1 MISMAPLLIPE
12 SLVVQLDPLSD
23 EVRMLTDP
31 PPVMNVLFPKE
42 IDRTTCIVPEVAL
55 TQVVPLSVEVTIKP
69 VEPTA
74 TKVSFPNVTA

>member
-1 MISMAPLLIPE
+1 MEPLLIPE
-12 SLVVQLDPLSD
+12 SLVVQVDPLSD

-42 IDRTTCIVPEVAL
+42 IDFLPIVVPDVAL
-55 TQVVPLSVEVTIKP
+55 SQVVPLSVEVTIEP
-69 VEPTA
+69 VPPTA

>member
-1 MISMAPLLIPE
+1 MEPLLIPE
-12 SLVVQLDPLSD
+12 SLVVQVDPLSD

-42 IDRTTCIVPEVAL
+42 IDPLCIVVPEVAL
-55 TQVVPLSVEVTIKP
+55 SQVVPLSVEVTIEP

-74 TKVSFPNVTA
+74 TKVSFPNVTP

>member
-1 MISMAPLLIPE
+1 MEPLLIPE

-42 IDRTTCIVPEVAL
+42 IDPLPIVVPDVAL
-55 TQVVPLSVEVTIKP
+55 SQVVPLSVEVTIEP
-69 VEPTA
+69 VPPTA
-74 TKVSFPNVTA
+74 K